1 MKEQLLKLECFC
13 SAWWIPCKSCLLPH
27 WSNCLAEPSWEAEL
41 SRLVLL
47 MLIPL
52 ISDVVFS
59 WGEALSK
66 SLQTSSS
73 VREVD
78 SESRAPRDETLA
90 RSEFWS
96 WEKKRSSTSKMKGKQ
111 KYFWKKGAAFF
122 VSANSRHDPL
132 SSEDHRPVFRTDARQ
147 GKSHSGLNSYTRI
160 PF

>member
-13 SAWWIPCKSCLLPH
+13 SDWWMPCKSCLLPH
-27 WSNCLAEPSWEAEL
+27 WSNCLAELSWEAEL

-96 WEKKRSSTSKMKGKQ
+96 WEKKRRSSEKMKESKNI
-111 KYFWKKGAAFF
+111 FKKKRGGAVFF
-122 VSANSRHDPL
+122 VSVNSRHNPPPWRITDL
-132 SSEDHRPVFRTDARQ
+132 CSELIQDKASPTL
-147 GKSHSGLNSYTRI
+147 G
-160 PF
+160 

>member
-1 MKEQLLKLECFC
+1 MKEQLLKLECF
-13 SAWWIPCKSCLLPH
+13 SSDWWMPCKSCLLPH
-27 WSNCLAEPSWEAEL
+27 WSNCLAELSWEAEL

-78 SESRAPRDETLA
+78 SESRAPSDETLA

-96 WEKKRSSTSKMKGKQ
+96 WGKKFPWENKKKAKIFPLKSDRLLCPSKFQAWPPHLGGSQTCVQNCYK
-111 KYFWKKGAAFF
+111 
-122 VSANSRHDPL
+122 
-132 SSEDHRPVFRTDARQ
+132 TRQ
-147 GKSHSGLNSYTRI
+147 VQL
-160 PF
+160 